1 MAWIPWIETE
11 NEESD
16 REEARQLFRETR
28 GLNGDVS
35 DLVRIT
41 SRTPAVAKLIHD
53 LGRAVYSASKGL
65 TLREKEI
72 AALVTSAFIGCVH

>member
-1 MAWIPWIETE
+1 MPWVPWIKTD
-11 NEESD
+11 NEQTDSDES
-16 REEARQLFRETR
+16 RQLFLDTR

-41 SRTPAVAKLIHD
+41 SRTPKVAKLIHE
-53 LGRAVYSASKGL
+53 LCRAVYGSAKGL

>member
-41 SRTPAVAKLIHD
+41 SRTPEVAKLIRD
-53 LGRAVYSASKGL
+53 LGRAVYSAKGL